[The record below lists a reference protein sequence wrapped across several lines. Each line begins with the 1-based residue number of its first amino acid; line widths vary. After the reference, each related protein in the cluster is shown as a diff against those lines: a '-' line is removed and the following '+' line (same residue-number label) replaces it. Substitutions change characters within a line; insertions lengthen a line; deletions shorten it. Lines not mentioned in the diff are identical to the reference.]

1 MRAAILYH
9 QVSIH
14 DSAGDLDVL
23 RQAVSVEAALQNL
36 GYSTIRIPL
45 TLNLAE
51 ARTAL
56 VDMAPDV
63 VFNLV
68 ETLATTDRLMPLATI
83 LLESLDLPFTGA
95 GTLALLATT
104 HKLAAKQHMSAEQ
117 LPTPAWLPRGETQWQ
132 GLATP
137 ERQPG
142 RAVIKAICEHSSLG
156 LADDSVVNLHPAP
169 ITPLSELVTERSER
183 FGTPFFAEEFIEG
196 REFNL
201 SLLADRGQP
210 VVLPPA
216 EIQFLDFPPDKPRIV
231 GYAAKWDEA
240 AAEYRQTPRTFR
252 FPSSD
257 RPLLDELQALAR
269 RCWSVFDLRG
279 YARVDF
285 RVDEDGQPWILEINV
300 NPCLSP
306 DAGFAAAL
314 AEQGLTIDDAVQR
327 IIEDAFR

>member
-1 MRAAILYH
+1 MLAAILYH

-14 DSAGDLDVL
+14 DSTGDLDVL
-23 RQAVSVEAALQNL
+23 RQCVAVENALRRL
-36 GYSTIRIPL
+36 GYNTVRIPL
-45 TLNLAE
+45 NLNLAN
-51 ARTAL
+51 ARSAL
-56 VDMAPDV
+56 IDAAPDV

-68 ETLATTDRLMPLATI
+68 ETLAATDRLMPLATI

-104 HKLAAKQHMSAEQ
+104 HKLAAKQHMHTVQ
-117 LPTPAWLPRGETQWQ
+117 LPTPGWLPSGQSSWQ
-132 GLATP
+132 GLAVP
-137 ERQPG
+137 ERQP
-142 RAVIKAICEHSSLG
+142 RTAVIKAVCEHASLG
-156 LADDSVVNLHPAP
+156 LADDSVVQLHPAP
-169 ITPLSELVTERSER
+169 PTPLSDLLEERTQH

-201 SLLADRGQP
+201 SLLADDGQP

-231 GYAAKWDEA
+231 GYAAKWDET
-240 AAEYRQTPRTFR
+240 AAEYRQTPRTFH
-252 FPSSD
+252 FPAAD

-269 RCWSVFDLRG
+269 RCWNVFNLKG

-306 DAGFAAAL
+306 EAGFVAAL
-314 AEQGLTIDDAVQR
+314 TQQGLSLDDAVQR
-327 IIEDAFR
+327 IVEDAFH

>member
-9 QVSIH
+9 QVSITN
-14 DSAGDLDVL
+14 SAGDLDVL
-23 RQAVSVEAALQNL
+23 RQVTAVEDSLDRLGWKSIRVPFSLDLRPARSALLEA
-36 GYSTIRIPL
+36 
-45 TLNLAE
+45 
-51 ARTAL
+51 
-56 VDMAPDV
+56 APDV

-68 ETLATTDRLMPLATI
+68 ETLAATDRLMPLATI

-95 GTLALLATT
+95 GTRALLATT
-104 HKLAAKQHMSAEQ
+104 HKLAAKQQMAAAQ
-117 LPTPAWLPRGETQWQ
+117 LPTPAWLDRAQTHWQ
-132 GLATP
+132 GLSTP
-137 ERQPG
+137 ARRPQ
-142 RAVIKAICEHSSLG
+142 RAVVKSVCEHASLG
-156 LADDSVVNLHPAP
+156 LADDSVVQLHDTSA
-169 ITPLSELVTERSER
+169 ELLKELLAERTERY
-183 FGTPFFAEEFIEG
+183 GTPFFAEEYIEG

-201 SLLADRGQP
+201 SLLAENGQP
-210 VVLPPA
+210 IVLPPA
-216 EIQFLDFPPDKPRIV
+216 EIQFLDFPPNKPRIV

-252 FPSSD
+252 FPAAD

-269 RCWSVFDLRG
+269 RCWTEFELRG

-314 AEQGLTIDDAVQR
+314 TEQKLALDIAVQR
-327 IIEDAFR
+327 IIEDACR

>member
-9 QVSIH
+9 QVSIN

-23 RQAVSVEAALQNL
+23 RQVVSVETALQNL
-36 GYSTIRIPL
+36 GYGTVRIPL
-45 TLNLAE
+45 TLNLADARSALSE
-51 ARTAL
+51 AS
-56 VDMAPDV
+56 PDV

-68 ETLATTDRLMPLATI
+68 ETLAATDRLMPLATI

-95 GTLALLATT
+95 GSLALLATT
-104 HKLAAKQHMSAEQ
+104 HKLAAKQQMSTVR

-137 ERQPG
+137 DRKPG
-142 RAVIKAICEHSSLG
+142 RAVIKAICEHASLG
-156 LADDSVVNLHPAP
+156 LADDSVVNLLTTPAA
-169 ITPLSELVTERSER
+169 PLSELVAERSER

-252 FPSSD
+252 FPVSD
-257 RPLLDELQALAR
+257 RPLLDELQAIAR

-314 AEQGLTIDDAVQR
+314 TEQGLTIDDAVQR
-327 IIEDAFR
+327 IVEDAFR

>member
-1 MRAAILYH
+1 MLAAILYQ
-9 QVSIH
+9 QVAIT
-14 DSAGDLDVL
+14 DSAADLDVL
-23 RQAVSVEAALQNL
+23 RQVSAVEDSLYRL
-36 GYSTIRIPL
+36 GWKSIRVPFSLDLRPSRSSLIQ
-45 TLNLAE
+45 A
-51 ARTAL
+51 
-56 VDMAPDV
+56 APDV

-68 ETLATTDRLMPLATI
+68 ETLAATDRLMPLATI

-95 GTLALLATT
+95 GTRSLLATT
-104 HKLAAKQHMSAEQ
+104 HKLAAKQQMAAAQ
-117 LPTPAWLPRGETQWQ
+117 LPTPAWLDRSRTHWQ
-132 GLATP
+132 GLSTP
-137 ERQPG
+137 ARRPQ
-142 RAVIKAICEHSSLG
+142 RAVVKAVCEHASLG
-156 LADDSVVNLHPAP
+156 LADDSVV
-169 ITPLSELVTERSER
+169 PLQDASAALLTELLADRTERY
-183 FGTPFFAEEFIEG
+183 GTPFFAEEYIEG

-201 SLLADRGQP
+201 SLLAENGLP
-210 VVLPPA
+210 IVLPPA
-216 EIQFLDFPPDKPRIV
+216 EIQFLDFPPEKPRIV

-252 FPSSD
+252 FPAAD

-269 RCWSVFDLRG
+269 RCWTEFELHG

-314 AEQGLTIDDAVQR
+314 AEQKLTLDAAVQR

>member
-9 QVSIH
+9 HVAIT

-23 RQAVSVEAALQNL
+23 RQTTAVDESLRRL
-36 GYSTIRIPL
+36 GWQTIRIPL
-45 TLNLAE
+45 SLNLE
-51 ARTAL
+51 TARTAL
-56 VDMAPDV
+56 INASPDV

-68 ETLATTDRLMPLATI
+68 ETLAATDRLMPLATV

-104 HKLAAKQHMSAEQ
+104 HKLAAKERMAAAQ
-117 LPTPAWLPRGETQWQ
+117 LPTPAWMGRGDSLWK

-137 ERQPG
+137 ERRPQ
-142 RAVIKAICEHSSLG
+142 RAVIKAVCEHASLG
-156 LADDSVVNLHPAP
+156 LADDSVIKLSTPPPQP
-169 ITPLSELVTERSER
+169 ISELLAERTERY
-183 FGTPFFAEEFIEG
+183 GTPFFAEEFIDG

-201 SLLADRGQP
+201 SLLAENGRP

-231 GYAAKWDEA
+231 GYAAKWDET

-252 FPSSD
+252 FPAVD

-269 RCWSVFDLRG
+269 RCWTEFGLKG

-314 AEQGLTIDDAVQR
+314 AEQKLSLDHAVQR
-327 IIEDAFR
+327 IIADALR

>member
-1 MRAAILYH
+1 MRAAILFH
-9 QVSIH
+9 QVSIS
-14 DSAGDLDVL
+14 DSASDLDVL
-23 RQAVSVEAALQNL
+23 RQVVAVEQSLRRL
-36 GYSTIRIPL
+36 GWQTVCIPL
-45 TLNLAE
+45 SLDLGK

-56 VDMAPDV
+56 LEAAPDV

-68 ETLATTDRLMPLATI
+68 ETLAATDRLMPLATI

-95 GTLALLATT
+95 STLALLATT
-104 HKLAAKQHMSAEQ
+104 HKLAAKLRMTAAQ
-117 LPTPAWLPRGETQWQ
+117 LPTPAWFEPCTSHWQ
-132 GLATP
+132 GLSS
-137 ERQPG
+137 PG
-142 RAVIKAICEHSSLG
+142 RRPQKAVVKAVCEHASLG
-156 LADDSVVNLHPAP
+156 LTDDSVVSLAAAP
-169 ITPLSELVTERSER
+169 PQLLSELLNERTER
-183 FGTPFFAEEFIEG
+183 FGTPFFAEEYIEG

-201 SLLADRGQP
+201 SLLADNGQP

-231 GYAAKWDEA
+231 GYSAKWSET
-240 AAEYRQTPRTFR
+240 AAEYYQTPRTFA
-252 FPSSD
+252 FSSGD

-269 RCWSVFDLRG
+269 RCWTEFQLRG

-314 AEQGLTIDDAVQR
+314 SEQHTSLDHAVQR
-327 IIEDAFR
+327 IIEDALR